1 MIKEINL
8 SQLLALIAV
17 SGSVKQIK
25 MRDGDL
31 VWRSMENVD
40 VQTNSHTIS
49 LWWKKGEY
57 CGSDTQYICMKMD
70 ELRKPY
76 AWESH
81 ADNRFYEP
89 ILHAY
94 YYQGDNCNRRTRFIY
109 EIIGNQIDIIDDIG
123 LVGNAGEYERK
134 NLLKI
139 DPNQIYRMKVRDEG
153 RWSPTGK
160 EDSHAK

>member
-1 MIKEINL
+1 MVKDINL
-8 SQLLALIAV
+8 SQMLAMIAV

-31 VWRSMENVD
+31 VWRDWKDVD
-40 VQTNSHTIS
+40 VTENSHTIS
-49 LWWKKGEY
+49 IQWDRSDFF
-57 CGSDTQYICMKMD
+57 GSEKQYIYMQLQ

-81 ADNRFYEP
+81 KDNRFYKP

-94 YYQGDNCNRRTRFIY
+94 YYQGDNCNSRTKFIY
-109 EIIGNQIDIIDDIG
+109 EIIGNEIDIIDDIG
-123 LVGNAGEYERK
+123 IVGNGGEYERK

-139 DPNQIYRMKVRDEG
+139 NPNEIFRMKVRNEG
-153 RWSPTGK
+153 RWA
-160 EDSHAK
+160 E